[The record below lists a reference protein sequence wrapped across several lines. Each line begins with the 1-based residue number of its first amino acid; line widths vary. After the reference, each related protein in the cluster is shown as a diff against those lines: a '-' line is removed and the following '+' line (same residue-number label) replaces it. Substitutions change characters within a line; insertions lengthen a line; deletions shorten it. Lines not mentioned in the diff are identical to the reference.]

1 MYNGYQRERE
11 IYAGLTNAYGTGTP
25 YSYLNNRSTTAVNPN
40 YVPPASVKQDGI
52 TGTWEGYKIQKV
64 SLDPGDVLLC
74 HISANMR
81 LSDCQNILKELQEA
95 FPNNTVMLCNEQVL
109 KGMTVLK
116 GAKEVSSI
124 VNIAE
129 EVNIEKIIDDIL
141 KGHPNDFLH

>member
-11 IYAGLTNAYGTGTP
+11 IHAGLTNAYGSGTP
-25 YSYLNNRSTTAVNPN
+25 YNYLNNRSTTAVNPN
-40 YVPPASVKQDGI
+40 YIPPASVKQDGI

-124 VNIAE
+124 VDIAE

>member
-11 IYAGLTNAYGTGTP
+11 IYAGLTNAYGSGTP

-40 YVPPASVKQDGI
+40 YIPPASVKQDGI

-74 HISANMR
+74 HISANMK

-116 GAKEVSSI
+116 GTKEVSSI
-124 VNIAE
+124 VDIAE
-129 EVNIEKIIDDIL
+129 EVDIEKIIDDIL

>member
-1 MYNGYQRERE
+1 MYDRYQKEKE
-11 IYAGLTNAYGTGTP
+11 IYAGLTNAYGSGTP

-124 VNIAE
+124 VDIAE
-129 EVNIEKIIDDIL
+129 EVDIEKIIDDIL